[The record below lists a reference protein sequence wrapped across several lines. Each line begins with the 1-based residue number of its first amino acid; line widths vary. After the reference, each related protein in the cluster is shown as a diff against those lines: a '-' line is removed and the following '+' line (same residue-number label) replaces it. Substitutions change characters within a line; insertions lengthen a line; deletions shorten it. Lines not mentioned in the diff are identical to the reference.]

1 MPPMTPTIPRIH
13 DLLEIDAER
22 FLQAQSSAPSWVAAS
37 LRETPF
43 VVVRR
48 GAISTDQGIAVGV
61 RGAQRNERWAGV
73 CHPDLVG
80 RILTPPMLLSRLIAT
95 SPAPPVTDAP
105 AASSSAPASPSA
117 AAVHPTPA
125 SSSALACHPAPA
137 APSTSASRPLP
148 PTRTN
153 TIPALRALALLA
165 DRWKELDS
173 LWGPGGSV
181 AFELA
186 TAHPVAT
193 PQSDLDIVIYAES
206 RITHDAA
213 RALWESAQGLP
224 AAVDIRVETPTCG
237 FSLTEY
243 ANRAPMAP
251 ILLRFPY
258 ATALGPDPWATELA
272 MTSTTPTAD
281 EPVTRDPITK
291 DGATVDP
298 ATVSC
303 ATPSP

>member
-1 MPPMTPTIPRIH
+1 MCPLTLTTPRIH
-13 DLLEIDAER
+13 DLLEIDAEC
-22 FLQAQSSAPSWVAAS
+22 FLQAQSSAPGWVAAS
-37 LRETPF
+37 LRQTPF

-48 GAISTDQGIAVGV
+48 GPISTEQGIAVGV

-80 RILTPPMLLSRLIAT
+80 RILTPPMLLTWLAT
-95 SPAPPVTDAP
+95 
-105 AASSSAPASPSA
+105 ASPMA
-117 AAVHPTPA
+117 TAGP
-125 SSSALACHPAPA
+125 
-137 APSTSASRPLP
+137 PLS

-165 DRWKELDS
+165 DRWKALDS

-186 TAHPVAT
+186 SAHPVAT

-206 RITHDAA
+206 RMTQGEA
-213 RALWESAQGLP
+213 RALCESAQGLP
-224 AAVDIRVETPTCG
+224 AAVDIRVETPNCG

-243 ANRAPMAP
+243 ARAAPRAP

-258 ATALGPDPWATELA
+258 GTALGSDPWAALR
-272 MTSTTPTAD
+272 P
-281 EPVTRDPITK
+281 
-291 DGATVDP
+291 
-298 ATVSC
+298 
-303 ATPSP
+303 